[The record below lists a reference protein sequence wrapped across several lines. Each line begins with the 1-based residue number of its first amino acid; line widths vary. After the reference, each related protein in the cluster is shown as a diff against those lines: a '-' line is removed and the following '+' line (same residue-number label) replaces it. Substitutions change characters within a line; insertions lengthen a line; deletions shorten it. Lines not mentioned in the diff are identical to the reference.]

1 MKIAVIGATGY
12 VGNAVVKELAER
24 GHDVAAFARNTGKV
38 FAADN
43 VQAVATDVNAAD
55 FADKL
60 QGFDAVVS
68 AFNPGWNNPNIGAD
82 FAKGAAAIT
91 EAAQA
96 AAVPYLLVVGGAGSL
111 YVAPGLQLI
120 DTPEFPQEIFA
131 GANAARN
138 LLTDLHD
145 RRDVNWAFISPP
157 AMFYEG
163 SPFEPKGKYRFG
175 QDDVLMSGDAPAGIH
190 VDDLAKAI
198 ADDAEQKAHLFRR
211 FTVAEVSV

>member
-12 VGNAVVKELAER
+12 VGNAVVKELAAR
-24 GHDVAAFARNTGKV
+24 GHKVTAFARNTDKV

-43 VQAVATDVNAAD
+43 VTAVAADVNAAD

-68 AFNPGWNNPNIGAD
+68 AFNPGWSNPNIGAD

-91 EAAQA
+91 EAAKA

-111 YVAPGLQLI
+111 YVAPRLQLI
-120 DTPEFPQEIFA
+120 DTPEFPQEIFD

-138 LLTDLHD
+138 LLADLRP

-163 SPFEPKGKYRFG
+163 SPFEPKGEYRFG

-198 ADDAEQKAHLFRR
+198 ADDAEQKAHLFQR
-211 FTVAEVSV
+211 FTVAEV